1 MEVEKE
7 KELQLVERAQV
18 DADAFSELYELY
30 FPKIYA
36 YVSWRVGGESDAE
49 DVVSDIFMKALVQ
62 LKTFKAKENASFSSW
77 LYRIAHNTVIDF
89 YRKNKRRITVDLEDV
104 PEMQADDLSH
114 EDVYQAKECFIQTQ
128 SFLRMLPR
136 KQAEVVTMSKILG
149 LKNKEIA
156 TILKIREK
164 SVSSYLHRGLE
175 KLRLLH
181 QEKENAV
188 LSKSSRHNK

>member
-1 MEVEKE
+1 MAAEKA

-30 FPKIYA
+30 FQKIYA
-36 YVSWRVGGESDAE
+36 YVSWRIGNESDAE

-62 LKTFKAKENASFSSW
+62 LKTFKAKEGASFSSW

-89 YRKNKRRITVDLEDV
+89 YRKSKKRITVDIEDV
-104 PEMQADDLSH
+104 AEMQVDDPSI
-114 EDVYQAKECFIQTQ
+114 EDVYRAKECFIQTQ
-128 SFLRMLPR
+128 SFLRMLPQ
-136 KQAEVVTMSKILG
+136 KQAEVVTMSKVLG
-149 LKNKEIA
+149 LNNKEIA
-156 TILKIREK
+156 TILKIRER
-164 SVSSYLHRGLE
+164 SVSSYLHRGIE
-175 KLRLLH
+175 KLRFLH